1 MGKFYICREGGLLPR
16 GLNNFCKKQAKVG
29 AEKQEGPEFFLGG
42 AKGQQ
47 CGWRKGLGIYFEV
60 VFV

>member
-29 AEKQEGPEFFLGG
+29 AEKQEGPEFFFRRG
-42 AKGQQ
+42 
-47 CGWRKGLGIYFEV
+47 
-60 VFV
+60 